1 MDEKQHRIAFA
12 YFLEN
17 WTFPTDSN
25 DSLKENGEKITPEEY
40 RSEMKGSVFCP
51 ECSTPLSRAPESA
64 EVFANAR
71 TAHFRHKGTY
81 KEVYCS
87 LRVSRATGLQYH
99 SEEEARRAI
108 QNENLVLIGGWAENP
123 PEIRDDDDTDLEFR
137 QTQIVDPNG
146 PMTEMPLG
154 RHTGRTVLLP
164 TKISSVLAIC
174 RNFDKNIHRAFYFPD
189 SQYALHLRSILY
201 DVTRLIDNEIPA
213 RGNLYFGKIVEFS
226 KLSHRNIIYLKVEN
240 FTELKI
246 YTYPRF
252 DDRKKIDSNSL
263 GRVLLFYGILSDE
276 AEGVP
281 RCMTKTWGQYSLL
294 PIQYEKFLPWHRT
307 S

>member
-17 WTFPTDSN
+17 WTFSKDSS
-25 DSLKENGEKITPEEY
+25 DYLRANGEKITPEEY
-40 RSEMKGSVFCP
+40 RSDMKGSVFCP
-51 ECSTPLSRAPESA
+51 ECSTPLSRAPEIA
-64 EVFANAR
+64 EIFTNER

-81 KEVYCS
+81 KAIYCS
-87 LRVSRATGLQYH
+87 LRVSRAAGLQYH

-123 PEIRDDDDTDLEFR
+123 PEIRDDDDADLEFR
-137 QTQIVDPNG
+137 QTQIVDPDG

-154 RHTGRTVLLP
+154 RHIGRTVLLP

-201 DVTRLIDNEIPA
+201 DVTRLIDSELPE
-213 RGNLYFGKIVEFS
+213 RGNLYFGKIVGFS
-226 KLSHRNIIYLKVEN
+226 RLSHRNIIYLKVEN
-240 FTELKI
+240 FPELKI

-252 DDRKKIDSNSL
+252 DERKKIDSESV
-263 GRVLLFYGILSDE
+263 GRVLLFYGIVSDKG
-276 AEGVP
+276 EGVP
-281 RCMTKTWGQYSLL
+281 RCMTTTWGQYSLL
-294 PIQYEKFLPWHRT
+294 PKQYEKFLPWYT
-307 S
+307 SN